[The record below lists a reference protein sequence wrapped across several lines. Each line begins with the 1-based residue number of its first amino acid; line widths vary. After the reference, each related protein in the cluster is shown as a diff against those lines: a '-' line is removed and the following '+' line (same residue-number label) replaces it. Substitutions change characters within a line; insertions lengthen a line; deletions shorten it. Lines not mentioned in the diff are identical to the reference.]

1 MSLKISV
8 ILITN
13 DYARSNTETLGEFPR
28 EPSNACVLLLE
39 TASMHECIKCK
50 EYVCTDNSNI
60 LFTTIN
66 PDINDE

>member
-13 DYARSNTETLGEFPR
+13 DYARSNTETLVVFPR
-28 EPSNACVLLLE
+28 GPSNACVLLLE

-50 EYVCTDNSNI
+50 EYVHGQQQYSIHDHQSRHQ
-60 LFTTIN
+60 
-66 PDINDE
+66 